1 MPVAYDRPGG
11 GSTTRAPKR
20 KPTLY
25 APRIKKAK
33 PKRKPTLYAPQIRKG
48 PSSSAAVTHVP
59 GLGAVTRPT
68 PRMHQA
74 ARSVAKAPAR
84 KAAKAVTHVPG
95 LGAAT
100 RPKPKQTAAQRERGA
115 FTKHPVQGMLDAE
128 RRAIGALGALHASD
142 PKKYETALAKAKLAE
157 RATAG
162 PRGQTVEHFKGRT
175 IGEQLTDRPVKKLPP
190 KRNITVAG
198 YRGQTMPKSVKA
210 SLGGDLLKT
219 AVQNAPKNAGDILTG
234 MPTSLVYAA
243 AHPVQAVKDTAKEY
257 KDIATNPEKAISER
271 PVSTALAVSGVAR
284 APGLV
289 AGRVVRAHRGHVAR
303 KAGAAPTS
311 NARPDAGLPGTKLKE
326 PRKGSRGVYSR
337 GHQRRADAQHGPGRM
352 TAREIQRQVDEHYD
366 LTQRHAQ
373 RARDKAARRAKA
385 QGLSAEDTATRVA
398 EAGQGAQRGM
408 DSVFARRFGAHQR
421 PSVGRRETQASKAER
436 DATYEAKLQ
445 AFHAKEQAKAEVAAR
460 KSERGTP
467 SAHQTHLEAQREA
480 ALAELAHH
488 EREHL
493 SAQVSHERAR
503 GNARVS
509 TARRKTSP
517 ALADLHAQLKK
528 AEKEVTHEKPADRVI
543 LGDKNRAEAA
553 PTMANLTHHLP
564 EVGKPG
570 ISREQAIDR
579 GSFETTGQKLPRSD
593 VGLFVARGEDGRI
606 IGALESHAPH
616 LKTDANGKIVE
627 RNGKPVWEARENSVV
642 VDPAHRRQGIA
653 SKLYEAAEKDNIA
666 ARSPTHSTYT
676 EEGAALVNAM
686 RTPKL
691 VKTAT
696 AQGVEDARAAVSKAD
711 RHFANV
717 SRQGAA
723 ALRNSPEVAAARA
736 AVQVAERTVTALER
750 QLLKEE
756 ERASRLEGVTEGRHA
771 AGRMTAAAGRAT
783 VDQAERIGHLKEV
796 LHGARKKADAAN
808 EHLKSIE
815 GEVIHGARQATKTS
829 RASLREAERAAR
841 ESTGQSVAAIREA
854 IAAEHRRIA
863 GVAPEQ
869 ADALMGAIDHLDS
882 AASAK
887 RATRQSIRDLGEQ
900 IRAERGATRVNQRA
914 TVNAAQADRQ
924 AALAEYVAR
933 RDEHAVA
940 KRRDIDTKRT
950 AVTAPLTGAAKQGR
964 IFEHRYDAEKVA
976 DRLNEAGHTVNL
988 SDATVKSPVRF
999 GYADEGVRLQ
1009 RSGEATVP
1017 LEYTVIEVPGGR
1029 FAVVPHIAG
1038 EQKRLH
1044 GVVGTSK
1051 ATNAMLLRD
1060 TRRGLTRAVLPFSAK
1075 WLGGQAGEAG
1085 LRALVE
1091 GAGPLDWKRLKLV
1104 VARMNEI
1111 EPGAG
1116 DEYMMRL
1123 PGTHFDVTGEAR
1135 HALGAPTL
1143 AERYKGRWPEQP
1155 MAALTAAGQTL
1166 PGRGLKRAFEKW
1178 NEVVLGK
1185 VNNAIERGTISAMTG
1200 HAIKRDLMNDRML
1213 GLTRGAIDDAARGL
1227 MDTPRQIEASRA
1239 AADMY
1244 GKYSNFSPEIRSA
1257 IAHWT
1262 PFLPWYINTLR
1273 FLKNTVRDHP
1283 VKASLAVSLNSATEE
1298 WRKQH
1303 GLSIYSPDGT
1313 RVPDWQLGSYP
1324 IFGNKLSRVGQ
1335 FTPFGAFNDPVGSLG
1350 GLGLPQLSGALLAA
1364 FGDDWTGKPMRDGA
1378 TGMPFTKT
1386 QKAIKVAASLGESM
1400 IPLSSQAL
1408 RWSGLGPRYIDRKD
1422 PESIVPLRSRLARE
1436 LPLWPLGDVGG
1447 GGGGGGADSGIDIP
1461 PVDIP
1466 SIDIPPV
1473 DIGG

>member
-25 APRIKKAK
+25 APQIKKAK

-84 KAAKAVTHVPG
+84 KAAKAVAHVPG

-303 KAGAAPTS
+303 KTGAAPTS

-326 PRKGSRGVYSR
+326 PRKRSRGVYSR

-352 TAREIQRQVDEHYD
+352 TAREVQRQVDEHYD

-408 DSVFARRFGAHQR
+408 DSVFARRFGANQR

-528 AEKEVTHEKPADRVI
+528 AEKEDAVIGGGGPRLPKGVAGGEKPVVVKPAAGPKPRNVSDEVRQARRAVSEADRAVNTVTAKGTERVAYHRQAEAQAQRAVDSIAAQIRREEEKASHLEGESRGRFKSGKMTAALGRQIHAQADKLGGLRDALTEARRVLDDAQTRTRGTHESEIA
-543 LGDKNRAEAA
+543 
-553 PTMANLTHHLP
+553 
-564 EVGKPG
+564 
-570 ISREQAIDR
+570 
-579 GSFETTGQKLPRSD
+579 
-593 VGLFVARGEDGRI
+593 
-606 IGALESHAPH
+606 HA
-616 LKTDANGKIVE
+616 
-627 RNGKPVWEARENSVV
+627 
-642 VDPAHRRQGIA
+642 
-653 SKLYEAAEKDNIA
+653 
-666 ARSPTHSTYT
+666 
-676 EEGAALVNAM
+676 
-686 RTPKL
+686 
-691 VKTAT
+691 
-696 AQGVEDARAAVSKAD
+696 
-711 RHFANV
+711 
-717 SRQGAA
+717 RQGAA
-723 ALRNSPEVAAARA
+723 RARDQLKA
-736 AVQVAERTVTALER
+736 KEAEERTV
-750 QLLKEE
+750 K
-756 ERASRLEGVTEGRHA
+756 ASTLAGLRGR
-771 AGRMTAAAGRAT
+771 
-783 VDQAERIGHLKEV
+783 
-796 LHGARKKADAAN
+796 
-808 EHLKSIE
+808 
-815 GEVIHGARQATKTS
+815 
-829 RASLREAERAAR
+829 
-841 ESTGQSVAAIREA
+841 
-854 IAAEHRRIA
+854 IAAENRRVA

-882 AASAK
+882 AASTK

-999 GYADEGVRLQ
+999 GYTDEGVRLQ

-1017 LEYTVIEVPGGR
+1017 LEYTVIDVPGGR

-1044 GVVGTSK
+1044 GLVGTSK

-1091 GAGPLDWKRLKLV
+1091 GAGPMDWLRHRRT

-1111 EPGAG
+1111 KPGAG

-1135 HALGAPTL
+1135 HALDAPTL

-1166 PGRGLKRAFEKW
+1166 PGRLTKRGFEKW

-1185 VNNAIERGTISAMTG
+1185 VNNAIERNTISAMTG

-1324 IFGNKLSRVGQ
+1324 IFGNKLSRAGQ

-1422 PESIVPLRSRLARE
+1422 PQSIVPLRSRLARE

-1447 GGGGGGADSGIDIP
+1447 GGASGADSGIDIP